1 MEEPEGLTDL
11 KESKNRE
18 ERLSRGPEIPDSGNE
33 GRGGID
39 PCNLGG
45 SAWGGRPIRSSSPF
59 PPETTFRDFPSDQP
73 MTDGWSVPEKRK
85 WMLAPLYRD
94 IVLKKGE
101 IDALEGGWHQVAND
115 HLGKGERLFI
125 VP

>member
-1 MEEPEGLTDL
+1 MQ
-11 KESKNRE
+11 
-18 ERLSRGPEIPDSGNE
+18 SRGVGM
-33 GRGGID
+33 GGPAD
-39 PCNLGG
+39 HLPLHCC
-45 SAWGGRPIRSSSPF
+45 

-73 MTDGWSVPEKRK
+73 MTDGWTVPEKRK